1 MHYERFS
8 GCRRLFCGGYTTE
21 DYITDPAEASDL
33 STHLPRSG
41 ITGSTSFD
49 HRQSS
54 TRPGRTRSVRT
65 CRDPVD
71 PDDLEPDGLRLGEA
85 AIRARLLRLAEAR
98 RKGHLDAPRSDLP
111 ASFRRFVGPP
121 MKDHGGPPSVTTFGE
136 ASGFSPPP
144 SSPSRQLPTSAL
156 GAAVQRPSR
165 FAVACAAE
173 AFATPPRRTTSG
185 TTALLAQPKGA
196 RHDVAEEREVALG
209 LWMRSPVDDDLAAD
223 ELIAVFN
230 DVEDDVARVA
240 GQHAAVVGAE

>member
-1 MHYERFS
+1 MHFRTPLRWRGLERDAPEKYGHTRPPRTEHVLGQLEVAAPLS
-8 GCRRLFCGGYTTE
+8 GCDSPMVLW
-21 DYITDPAEASDL
+21 P
-33 STHLPRSG
+33 LPKP
-41 ITGSTSFD
+41 D
-49 HRQSS
+49 
-54 TRPGRTRSVRT
+54 VRT